1 MSEAMGAIS
10 GSPDAMMSYQ
20 VQGPQLVDPK
30 AQIMPVMEEARTY
43 ATADNTATPKLVN
56 FTTATNQDFEG
67 KTSVAKGS
75 GQLYLDSDAAVKA
88 LLANVGD
95 QVWR

>member
-30 AQIMPVMEEARTY
+30 ALIAPVMEEARTFASADNA
-43 ATADNTATPKLVN
+43 ATAKLIN
-56 FTTATNQDFEG
+56 FTDATNQDFEG

-75 GQLYLDSDAAVKA
+75 GQLYLDADAASRA
-88 LLANVGD
+88 IFARVGD
-95 QVWR
+95 RVWR

>member
-10 GSPDAMMSYQ
+10 GAPDAMMSYQ
-20 VQGPQLVDPK
+20 VEGPQLVDPK
-30 AQIMPVMEEARTY
+30 AQIMPVMDEAVAF

-56 FTTATNQDFEG
+56 FTKATNDDFEG

-75 GQLYLDSDAAVKA
+75 GHLYVDADAATKA
-88 LLANVGD
+88 LFAGVGD

>member
-10 GSPDAMMSYQ
+10 GAPDAMMNFQ
-20 VQGPQLVDPK
+20 AQGPQLVDPK
-30 AQIMPVMEEARTY
+30 VQIMPVMDEARTF

-56 FTTATNQDFEG
+56 FANDTNRDFEG

-75 GQLYLDSDAAVKA
+75 GQLYLDADAASKA
-88 LLANVGD
+88 LFAGVGD